1 MKLGVLG
8 VWYHIFSSQGYI
20 FFGTASALHRM
31 FQAHVRAIG
40 ERPRAERTKY
50 LILDLSHVYG
60 MDETAASIF
69 TKAQR
74 LKP

>member
-31 FQAHVRAIG
+31 FQAHVRAMG

-50 LILDLSHVYG
+50 LVLDPNPDPNPYPYPYPYPYL
-60 MDETAASIF
+60 
-69 TKAQR
+69 
-74 LKP
+74 